1 MLILQQC
8 ESVTVFLSAKLT
20 SCGYEPFVQ
29 INSTN
34 YTIGKDGFSLHPFQE
49 CLWPLPYVSIQ
60 KNDYTWTNGE
70 WKKINGSLHIS
81 KLELVSRFSDVLLK
95 TYDYL
100 PRHHS
105 IYDHRV
111 EQMNVMSEIISRM
124 QISNTNSLSTLMLDS
139 QSTND
144 FWNMSK
150 WTNIFK
156 YGILGVISLVLS
168 SIFIYLFVVFFP
180 FQRIISVC
188 RRKTITPTTE
198 DIELTVPLQIPH
210 NHTSTIFDPIKGLC
224 WNDGCVILSPSAP
237 PA

>member
-1 MLILQQC
+1 MANEIRQLYCELSALKRYQAIMLSHTSGLLAAQGLKLPLCSRTIGNGNMLILQQC
-8 ESVTVFLSAKLT
+8 EPVTVFLSAKLT

-60 KNDYTWTNGE
+60 KNDYTWANGE

-105 IYDHRV
+105 IYDNGV
-111 EQMNVMSEIISRM
+111 EQMNVMSELISHM
-124 QISNTNSLSTLMLDS
+124 QISNTNSLSTI
-139 QSTND
+139 NAR
-144 FWNMSK
+144 F
-150 WTNIFK
+150 
-156 YGILGVISLVLS
+156 
-168 SIFIYLFVVFFP
+168 
-180 FQRIISVC
+180 
-188 RRKTITPTTE
+188 TI
-198 DIELTVPLQIPH
+198 
-210 NHTSTIFDPIKGLC
+210 N
-224 WNDGCVILSPSAP
+224 
-237 PA
+237 